1 MSDSDTDD
9 DDHRRYYP
17 HHDRDKPLL
26 VINTVAA
33 VIAVSALIVGITVGG
48 QLGYHFGAYQL
59 TWFDYLQHWVASGV
73 IQGIQSDPSSNEI
86 GLATPPP
93 MIPTASLGAQVVQ
106 WGTVAASVSI
116 ARAVRKRLMV

>member
-1 MSDSDTDD
+1 M
-9 DDHRRYYP
+9 
-17 HHDRDKPLL
+17 
-26 VINTVAA
+26 VINTVAV
-33 VIAVSALIVGITVGG
+33 VIAGSALIVGITVGG

-73 IQGIQSDPSSNEI
+73 IQGIQTETSSTEI

-93 MIPTASLGAQVVQ
+93 VMPTASLGAQIVQ

-116 ARAVRKRLMV
+116 ARAVRKRLIG